1 MSTIISPSFKWIV
14 YIGHKI
20 WHSLNPMICV
30 ITEKGQ
36 LLPLSLTMYAKIATS
51 KCHISWL
58 IYAILLKF
66 GEVT

>member
-20 WHSLNPMICV
+20 RHSLNLMIYV

-36 LLPLSLTMYAKIATS
+36 LFPLSLTMYGKIATS
-51 KCHISWL
+51 KCHISRL
-58 IYAILLKF
+58 IYAILLKL